1 MSTTMNISLSEDLKD
16 YVAER
21 VKSESFSNASDY
33 IRSLIREDQ
42 RRRGIDRL
50 EQDLLEGLNTGGEQ
64 ALDAAVWR
72 SIRAEARARTRKAI
86 RRVK

>member
-1 MSTTMNISLSEDLKD
+1 MGTTMNISLSEDLKD
-16 YVAER
+16 YVSER

-50 EQDLLEGLNTGGEQ
+50 EQDLLEGLDTGGEQ
-64 ALDAAVWR
+64 ELDAAAWR
-72 SIRAEARARTRKAI
+72 SIRAEARARQRKSTRRPI
-86 RRVK
+86 